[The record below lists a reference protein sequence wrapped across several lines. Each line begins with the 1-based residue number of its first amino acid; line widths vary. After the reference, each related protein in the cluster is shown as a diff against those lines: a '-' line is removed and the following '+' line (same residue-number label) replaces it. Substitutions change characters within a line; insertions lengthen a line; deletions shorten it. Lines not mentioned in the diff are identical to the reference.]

1 MIFISR
7 ATELGL
13 TLAAFLTIEAAV
25 HFDIINPNVAVSW
38 VLVWVCVYTLHVY
51 TQTHTPLVFP

>member
-1 MIFISR
+1 MSFISR

-13 TLAAFLTIEAAV
+13 TLAALFTIEAAV
-25 HFDIINPNVAVSW
+25 PFDSLNPSVALAGF
-38 VLVWVCVYTLHVY
+38 LVWDCVYTLHVY

>member
-13 TLAAFLTIEAAV
+13 TLAVFLTIEAAV
-25 HFDIINPNVAVSW
+25 HFDIIHPNVALAG

-51 TQTHTPLVFP
+51 THTHPPLVFP